1 MMDRRSSPSRASV
14 REFIDRAD
22 RVAGH
27 INVFLVVVALG
38 LATLDFTFLVTE
50 QVVDHLPP
58 ITQISYDSPAP
69 AGK

>member
-1 MMDRRSSPSRASV
+1 MDRRSSPNHSAV
-14 REFIDRAD
+14 REFINRAD

-27 INVFLVVVALG
+27 INVLLVVVALG

-58 ITQISYDSPAP
+58 ITQVNYDNAAP